1 LDSSTVAGFRHGAGA
16 PLVSAQTTGTV
27 KGVCKDAD
35 GNPIVQGE
43 VEWTSSETGH
53 KYDLKTNK
61 KGEYFSLGISPASTT
76 SFSRKTARNFSHQR
90 HHGRSGRNH
99 AGHRLEERTSGRS
112 PGPGIDPEQAKARQE
127 ANSKAEADKKVVGTL
142 NDKLKAART
151 AEEAKT
157 MRLRSPR

>member
-1 LDSSTVAGFRHGAGA
+1 MIKYWILPLLLVFAMGLAA

-61 KGEYFSLGISPASTT
+61 KGEYFSLGISPGKYNVVLKKDGKELFHINGIMVGLDETT
-76 SFSRKTARNFSHQR
+76 QD
-90 HHGRSGRNH
+90 
-99 AGHRLEERTSGRS
+99 
-112 PGPGIDPEQAKARQE
+112 IDLKKEQAAAAQGQGLTRNKPRRDKRRTPKPRPTRKSWAR
-127 ANSKAEADKKVVGTL
+127 
-142 NDKLKAART
+142 
-151 AEEAKT
+151 
-157 MRLRSPR
+157 